1 MNLGNPAL
9 VLLLGILTLPIAG
22 CGGGS
27 SGGNATDTPGATENT
42 LLPERPALESSYLS
56 IDEESEVFL
65 AVDFNGSS
73 FQGSASETGTASNI
87 TIVAD
92 DEGVYLHTPSV
103 DAPRTVELFLTFT
116 NQNSTFRE
124 PISVHVRNTSA
135 EMLEKRTRQ
144 TIDDSA
150 SLLRLEQDLTLYQ
163 FAVDTAYLNGVIKH
177 SEKSRLME
185 AFVPEHSL
193 AYSLLDSK
201 LSELETTYSDYH
213 QGHATD
219 VELNQLIQQIDVLAR
234 DHGAYGVE
242 KLMSISHFS
251 EIFAPTLTAGTLSF
265 SEPAGFFS
273 RFVGNPVYGDWHGQT
288 FQLKPPY
295 NMITSLLRTSLSQD
309 VLCDA
314 I

>member
-1 MNLGNPAL
+1 MNLGNPT
-9 VLLLGILTLPIAG
+9 LLLLSILTLPIGG

-27 SGGNATDTPGATENT
+27 SRDSATDTPGATENP
-42 LLPERPALESSYLS
+42 LIPERPALESSNLS

-65 AVDFNGSS
+65 AVDLNGSS
-73 FQGSASETGTASNI
+73 FQGFESETGTASNI
-87 TIVAD
+87 AILAG
-92 DEGVYLHTPSV
+92 DEGVYVHTPSV
-103 DAPRTVELFLTFT
+103 NSPKIVELFLTFT
-116 NQNSTFRE
+116 NENSTFRE

-135 EMLEKRTRQ
+135 ETLEKRTQQ

-150 SLLRLEQDLTLYQ
+150 SLLGLEQDLALYH

-193 AYSLLDSK
+193 AYNLLDSK
-201 LSELETTYSDYH
+201 LSELEASYSSYN
-213 QGHATD
+213 QGRIAD
-219 VELNQLIQQIDVLAR
+219 IELDQLIQQIEILAK

-242 KLMSISHFS
+242 KLTSVSHFS
-251 EIFAPTLTAGTLSF
+251 EIFAPTLTAGSLSF
-265 SEPAGFFS
+265 SERAGFFS
-273 RFVGNPVYGDWHGQT
+273 RFVGNPVYGDWNGQI

>member
-1 MNLGNPAL
+1 MGNPAL

-27 SGGNATDTPGATENT
+27 SGDSATATPGATENT
-42 LLPERPALESSYLS
+42 LFPERPALESSYLS

-65 AVDFNGSS
+65 AVDLNGSS
-73 FQGSASETGTASNI
+73 FQDFENENGTSLNI
-87 TIVAD
+87 VIVAG
-92 DEGVYLHTPSV
+92 DEGVYVHTPSI
-103 DAPRTVELFLTFT
+103 DSPKTVELFLTFT
-116 NQNSTFRE
+116 NENSTFSE

-135 EMLEKRTRQ
+135 ETLEKRTRQ

-150 SLLRLEQDLTLYQ
+150 SFLGLEQDLALYH

-177 SEKSRLME
+177 SEKNRLME
-185 AFVPEHSL
+185 DFVPKLSL
-193 AYSLLDSK
+193 AYSSLDSA
-201 LSELETTYSDYH
+201 LSELGASYSGYR
-213 QGHATD
+213 QGRVTD
-219 VELNQLIQQIDVLAR
+219 VELEQLIQQIDVLAR

-242 KLMSISHFS
+242 KLRSISHFS

-265 SEPAGFFS
+265 SEQAGFFS
-273 RFVGNPVYGDWHGQT
+273 RFVGHPVYGDWHGQT